1 MRLSALAALSIL
13 SATTISAQW
22 HPFEERS
29 THDLYIRNAEAYA
42 DAYAEAYANALI
54 EAETAVPGG
63 LGRRDA
69 FNKEEAKEGFQKA
82 EKYEE
87 PAETAVCTV
96 GAFIPGA
103 DVAIDAACLASAA
116 VKGGHAA
123 YKKMEAAKQVQHN
136 KRALEHEL
144 LERELFE
151 QSLYERDLYER
162 DMDLYERDAYLDLLL
177 DDYSW

>member
-1 MRLSALAALSIL
+1 MHLSAIATISIL
-13 SATTISAQW
+13 SATTVSAQW
-22 HPFEERS
+22 HSFGERD
-29 THDLYIRNAEAYA
+29 THNLHIRNAEAYA
-42 DAYAEAYANALI
+42 DAYAEAYADTLAD
-54 EAETAVPGG
+54 G

-69 FNKEEAKEGFQKA
+69 FNKQEAKSDFHKA

-87 PAETAVCTV
+87 PAETALCTV

-116 VKGGHAA
+116 AKGGHAA
-123 YKKMEAAKQVQHN
+123 YKKLEEKKHEAHH

-151 QSLYERDLYER
+151 QELFERN
-162 DMDLYERDAYLDLLL
+162 MDLFERDAYLDLLL